1 MKRGFSELL
10 NVPVLGLVTLG
21 EISSQ
26 IFAAQDAIP
35 EVKVPGIVL
44 YSAGDITG
52 PAKQQQFRYCTVGTN

>member
-1 MKRGFSELL
+1 MPAP
-10 NVPVLGLVTLG
+10 NLVTLG

-44 YSAGDITG
+44 YNAGDITG
-52 PAKQQQFRYCTVGTN
+52 SAKAAAVPVLYCWD